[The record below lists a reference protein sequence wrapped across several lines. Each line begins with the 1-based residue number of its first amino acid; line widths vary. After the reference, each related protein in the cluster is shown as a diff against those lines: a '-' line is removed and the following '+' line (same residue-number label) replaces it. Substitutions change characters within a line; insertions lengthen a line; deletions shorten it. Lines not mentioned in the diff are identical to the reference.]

1 MIEVYV
7 NLKPSDEVLAFTR
20 YKLYKEAK
28 TWTDADATCKSE
40 GGQLASIHSHWQLV
54 SYPTR

>member
-1 MIEVYV
+1 MYV